1 VSHSSTFN
9 TPQAGRNF
17 ITIMMWLFLGLLGF
31 HAIQEIYT
39 NYECNRDLLS
49 YWKLSAKASTL
60 KQKSLYLDE
69 FVANLEAAHLSGN
82 NALILKT
89 PDNSYEQNMAT
100 LKSLQSRMEEIKS
113 MDVKS
118 FEYQQAM
125 YQISA
130 QEEGGVNGV
139 GDLIGVWYLDHHSSV
154 WGWIDV
160 VRWILEVLFAIVFMT
175 AKVGPLPKKPL
186 PALMVV
192 AVVFG
197 LAAAAV
203 TYTLVSR

>member
-1 VSHSSTFN
+1 MSHPSTLD
-9 TPQAGRNF
+9 TPQAAQKF
-17 ITIMMWLFLGLLGF
+17 ITVMMWLFFVLSGF

-39 NYECNRDLLS
+39 NYECNRDLRS

-60 KQKSLYLDE
+60 KQKSLYLDK

-89 PDNSYEQNMAT
+89 PDNSYEQNMTT

-139 GDLIGVWYLDHHSSV
+139 GDLIGVWYLDHHPSV

-160 VRWILEVLFAIVFMT
+160 VRWTLEVLLAVIFLT
-175 AKVGPLPKKPL
+175 AKVGPLPKKSHT
-186 PALMVV
+186 AMMAV
-192 AVVFG
+192 AILFG
-197 LAAAAV
+197 IAAAAA
-203 TYTLVSR
+203 TYSLASR

>member
-1 VSHSSTFN
+1 
-9 TPQAGRNF
+9 
-17 ITIMMWLFLGLLGF
+17 MMWLFLGLLGF

-60 KQKSLYLDE
+60 KQKSQYLDK

-100 LKSLQSRMEEIKS
+100 LKSLTVSHGRRNQEHGCEVVRVSAG
-113 MDVKS
+113 DVS
-118 FEYQQAM
+118 DFCAGR
-125 YQISA
+125 A
-130 QEEGGVNGV
+130 GVNGV
-139 GDLIGVWYLDHHSSV
+139 GDLIGVWYLDHHPSV

-160 VRWILEVLFAIVFMT
+160 VRWTLEVLFAVVFTT

-186 PALMVV
+186 HLMVV
-192 AVVFG
+192 AVLFG
-197 LAAAAV
+197 IAASAV
-203 TYTLVSR
+203 TYTLASR

>member
-1 VSHSSTFN
+1 VSHPSTFD
-9 TPQAGRNF
+9 TPQAALKF
-17 ITIMMWLFLGLLGF
+17 ITIVMWLFWGLLGF

-60 KQKSLYLDE
+60 KQKSLYLDK

-100 LKSLQSRMEEIKS
+100 LKSLQSRMEEIRG

-130 QEEGGVNGV
+130 QEQGGVNGV
-139 GDLIGVWYLDHHSSV
+139 GDLIGVWYLDHHPSV

-160 VRWILEVLFAIVFMT
+160 VRWTLEVLFAVVFIT

-186 PALMVV
+186 PALIAV
-192 AVVFG
+192 AVLFG
-197 LAAAAV
+197 IAAAAV
-203 TYTLVSR
+203 TYALASR

>member
-1 VSHSSTFN
+1 VSHPSTFDR
-9 TPQAGRNF
+9 PQAAQKF

-69 FVANLEAAHLSGN
+69 FVANLEAARLSGN
-82 NALILKT
+82 NAVILKT
-89 PDNSYEQNMAT
+89 PNNSYEQNMAT

-139 GDLIGVWYLDHHSSV
+139 GDLIGVWYLDHHTSV

-160 VRWILEVLFAIVFMT
+160 VRWTLEVLFAVVFLT
-175 AKVGPLPKKPL
+175 ARVGPLPKKRL
-186 PALMVV
+186 PVLIAV
-192 AVVFG
+192 AVLFG
-197 LAAAAV
+197 IAAAAV
-203 TYTLVSR
+203 TYTLASR

>member
-1 VSHSSTFN
+1 
-9 TPQAGRNF
+9 
-17 ITIMMWLFLGLLGF
+17 MMWLFLGSLAF

-60 KQKSLYLDE
+60 KQKSAYLDQ
-69 FVANLEAAHLSGN
+69 FVVNLEGAHLSGN

-89 PDNSYEQNMAT
+89 PNNSYEQNMAT

-113 MDVKS
+113 LDVRS

-139 GDLIGVWYLDHHSSV
+139 PDLIGVWYLDHHPSV

-160 VRWILEVLFAIVFMT
+160 VRWSLEVFFAFVFII
-175 AKVGPLPKKPL
+175 AKVGPLPKKSL
-186 PALMVV
+186 PVKN
-192 AVVFG
+192 
-197 LAAAAV
+197 
-203 TYTLVSR
+203 

>member
-1 VSHSSTFN
+1 
-9 TPQAGRNF
+9 
-17 ITIMMWLFLGLLGF
+17 
-31 HAIQEIYT
+31 
-39 NYECNRDLLS
+39 
-49 YWKLSAKASTL
+49 
-60 KQKSLYLDE
+60 
-69 FVANLEAAHLSGN
+69 
-82 NALILKT
+82 
-89 PDNSYEQNMAT
+89 
-100 LKSLQSRMEEIKS
+100 MEEIKS

-139 GDLIGVWYLDHHSSV
+139 GDLIGVWYLDHHPSV
-154 WGWIDV
+154 WGWIDAI
-160 VRWILEVLFAIVFMT
+160 RWILEVLFAIVFMT
-175 AKVGPLPKKPL
+175 AKVGPLRKKPL

>member
-1 VSHSSTFN
+1 VSHSSTFD
-9 TPQAGRNF
+9 TPQAARKF

-60 KQKSLYLDE
+60 KQKSLYLDK

-139 GDLIGVWYLDHHSSV
+139 GDLIGVWYLDHHPSV

-160 VRWILEVLFAIVFMT
+160 VRWTLEVLFAVVFIT
-175 AKVGPLPKKPL
+175 AKVGPLTKKPL
-186 PALMVV
+186 SAVMAV
-192 AVVFG
+192 AVLFG
-197 LAAAAV
+197 IAAAAV
-203 TYTLVSR
+203 TYTLASR

>member
-1 VSHSSTFN
+1 MPRSSNFD
-9 TPQAGRNF
+9 TPQAAQQF
-17 ITIMMWLFLGLLGF
+17 IAVTMWLCLSLLAF

-39 NYECNRDLLS
+39 RYECNRDLLS

-60 KQKSLYLDE
+60 KQKSLYLDK
-69 FVANLEAAHLSGN
+69 FVANLEVAHLSGN
-82 NALILKT
+82 NALLLKT

-100 LKSLQSRMEEIKS
+100 LKSLQSRMEEIRS

-139 GDLIGVWYLDHHSSV
+139 ADLIGVWYLDHHPSV
-154 WGWIDV
+154 WGWIDA
-160 VRWILEVLFAIVFMT
+160 VRWTLEILFALVFIT
-175 AKVGPLPKKPL
+175 AKVGPVPKKPVT
-186 PALMVV
+186 ALLAV
-192 AVVFG
+192 AIFFG
-197 LAAAAV
+197 IAAAAI
-203 TYTLVSR
+203 TYTLSAR

>member
-1 VSHSSTFN
+1 
-9 TPQAGRNF
+9 
-17 ITIMMWLFLGLLGF
+17 MMWLFFGLMGF
-31 HAIQEIYT
+31 HAVQEIYT

-82 NALILKT
+82 NAVILKT
-89 PDNSYEQNMAT
+89 PNNSYEQNMAT
-100 LKSLQSRMEEIKS
+100 LKSLQSRMEEIKG

-139 GDLIGVWYLDHHSSV
+139 SDLIGVWYLDHHPSV
-154 WGWIDV
+154 WGWIDG
-160 VRWILEVLFAIVFMT
+160 VRWTLEVIFGFAFLI
-175 AKVGPLPKKPL
+175 ARLAPLPKKPL
-186 PALMVV
+186 PAMMAV
-192 AVVFG
+192 ALILG
-197 LAAAAV
+197 LAAALV
-203 TYTLVSR
+203 TSTLASR

>member
-9 TPQAGRNF
+9 TPQAGRKF
-17 ITIMMWLFLGLLGF
+17 IAIMMWLFFALLGF

-139 GDLIGVWYLDHHSSV
+139 GDLIGVWYLDHHTSV

-160 VRWILEVLFAIVFMT
+160 VRWILEVLFAVVFMT
-175 AKVGPLPKKPL
+175 AKVWPLPKKPL

>member
-9 TPQAGRNF
+9 TPQAARKF
-17 ITIMMWLFLGLLGF
+17 ITLVMWLFLGLLGF

-39 NYECNRDLLS
+39 NYECKRDLLS

-60 KQKSLYLDE
+60 KQKSQYLDK

-139 GDLIGVWYLDHHSSV
+139 ADLIGVWYLDHHPSV

-160 VRWILEVLFAIVFMT
+160 VRWTLEVLFVVVFIT

-186 PALMVV
+186 ALMAV
-192 AVVFG
+192 AVFFG
-197 LAAAAV
+197 IAAAAV
-203 TYTLVSR
+203 TYTLASR

>member
-1 VSHSSTFN
+1 M
-9 TPQAGRNF
+9 
-17 ITIMMWLFLGLLGF
+17 MMWLFLGLLSF

-39 NYECNRDLLS
+39 RYECNRDLLS

-60 KQKSLYLDE
+60 KQKSLYLDQL
-69 FVANLEAAHLSGN
+69 VSNLEAAQLSGN
-82 NALILKT
+82 NALLLKT

-100 LKSLQSRMEEIKS
+100 LKSLQSRMEEIRS

-130 QEEGGVNGV
+130 QEQGGVNGV
-139 GDLIGVWYLDHHSSV
+139 GDLIGVWYLRLHPSV
-154 WGWIDV
+154 WGWIDA
-160 VRWILEVLFAIVFMT
+160 VRWTLELFFAVIFII

-186 PALMVV
+186 PALLAV
-192 AVVFG
+192 AIAFG
-197 LAAAAV
+197 IAAAAV
-203 TYTLVSR
+203 TYSIASP

>member
-1 VSHSSTFN
+1 M
-9 TPQAGRNF
+9 
-17 ITIMMWLFLGLLGF
+17 MMWLFLGLLAF

-39 NYECNRDLLS
+39 RYECNRDLLS

-60 KQKSLYLDE
+60 KQKSLYLDQL
-69 FVANLEAAHLSGN
+69 VSNLEAAQLSGN
-82 NALILKT
+82 NALLLKT

-100 LKSLQSRMEEIKS
+100 LKSLQSRMEEIRS

-130 QEEGGVNGV
+130 QEQGGVNGV
-139 GDLIGVWYLDHHSSV
+139 GDLIGVWYLRLHPSV
-154 WGWIDV
+154 WGWIDA
-160 VRWILEVLFAIVFMT
+160 VRWTLELFFAVIFII

-186 PALMVV
+186 PALLAV
-192 AVVFG
+192 AIAFG
-197 LAAAAV
+197 IAAAAV
-203 TYTLVSR
+203 TYSIASP

>member
-1 VSHSSTFN
+1 MV
-9 TPQAGRNF
+9 
-17 ITIMMWLFLGLLGF
+17 WLFLGLLGF

-60 KQKSLYLDE
+60 KQKSLYLDK

-130 QEEGGVNGV
+130 QEQGGVNGV
-139 GDLIGVWYLDHHSSV
+139 GDLIGVWYLDHHPSV

-160 VRWILEVLFAIVFMT
+160 VRWTLEVLFAVVLLT
-175 AKVGPLPKKPL
+175 AKVVPLPKKTH
-186 PALMVV
+186 PAVMAV
-192 AVVFG
+192 AVLFG
-197 LAAAAV
+197 IVAAAL
-203 TYTLVSR
+203 TYTLASR

>member
-1 VSHSSTFN
+1 
-9 TPQAGRNF
+9 
-17 ITIMMWLFLGLLGF
+17 MMWLFLGLLGF

-130 QEEGGVNGV
+130 QDEGGVNGV
-139 GDLIGVWYLDHHSSV
+139 GDLIGVWYLDHHPSV

>member
-1 VSHSSTFN
+1 
-9 TPQAGRNF
+9 
-17 ITIMMWLFLGLLGF
+17 LGLLGF

-130 QEEGGVNGV
+130 QDEGGVNGV

-160 VRWILEVLFAIVFMT
+160 VRWILEVLFCDRFHDRKSGASTEKT
-175 AKVGPLPKKPL
+175 ASRLDGCCRCFRARCRCRNLHARVALKLSEAD
-186 PALMVV
+186 PAHP
-192 AVVFG
+192 AEG
-197 LAAAAV
+197 H
-203 TYTLVSR
+203 SCHRP